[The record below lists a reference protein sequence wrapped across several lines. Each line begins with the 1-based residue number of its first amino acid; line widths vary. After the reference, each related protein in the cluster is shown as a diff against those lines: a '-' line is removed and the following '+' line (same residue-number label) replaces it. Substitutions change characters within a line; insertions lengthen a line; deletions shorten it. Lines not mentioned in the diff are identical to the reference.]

1 MKNKVALIVHSC
13 DRYALLFKGFD
24 YFFKENWDIS
34 IPCTCYFATEEIDV
48 AYDNFKNIKS
58 GRGEWT
64 NRLANLL
71 DQIEEDYV
79 LYFQEDMWLSKPIN
93 KNFFIELF
101 YLAIKNNWQQI
112 KLNSA
117 NVYKTTETPFFIEGF
132 NISKLINKES
142 GYLMSH
148 QVTLWRK
155 DFLKAQLKPNEHP
168 WRNEREGTKRLRR
181 LNPEIYHADYFA
193 ENGVIAHN
201 NNKNPIGRSEYLS
214 ISENAALKDTVLPFL
229 DILKSAKGYEV
240 YAQQLEHN
248 YQNNLTHD
256 GKAKPLKRNPL
267 EKLKTWFKKNVKIF
281 EV

>member
-24 YFFKENWDIS
+24 YFFKENWDFT
-34 IPCTCYFATEEIDV
+34 IPCSCYFATEEIDV
-48 AYDNFKNIKS
+48 NFDKFTNIKS

-64 NRLANLL
+64 NRLVSLL

-79 LYFQEDMWLSKPIN
+79 LYFQEDMWLNKPIN
-93 KNFFIELF
+93 AVFFMELF
-101 YLAIKNNWQQI
+101 DLAIKNNWNQV

-117 NVYKTTETPFFIEGF
+117 DVFKTNQTPIFIEGF

-155 DFLKAQLKPNEHP
+155 DFLKDQLKPNEHP
-168 WRNEREGTKRLRR
+168 WRNEREGTKRLRK
-181 LNPEIYHADYFA
+181 LNAEVYHADYFA
-193 ENGVIAHN
+193 ENGMPPHN
-201 NNKNPIGRSEYLS
+201 HNRNPIGRSEYRS
-214 ISENAALKDTVLPFL
+214 ISENATLKDNVLPFL
-229 DILKSAKGYEV
+229 HILKLTEGYTE
-240 YAQQLEHN
+240 YAQQLTYN

-267 EKLKTWFKKNVKIF
+267 EKLKIWFKRKF
-281 EV
+281 EDI